1 MLSVPELAQ
10 GKPVISLSINPPL
23 KAQFVSS
30 ISPSQSMFIP
40 FGRYPRRVFHISLL
54 YIYIYTCAC
63 TYIPIVAHAT
73 SRRFLLTDVALRGG
87 LVTMGHYRME
97 PILHCEDRPDFN
109 QETRGFLRRHALGD
123 RLLWWGFYSLVFL
136 GDFDNP

>member
-1 MLSVPELAQ
+1 
-10 GKPVISLSINPPL
+10 
-23 KAQFVSS
+23 
-30 ISPSQSMFIP
+30 MFIP
-40 FGRYPRRVFHISLL
+40 FGKYPRRVFHISLL
-54 YIYIYTCAC
+54 YNYIYIYIYIYTYTYTCAC

-87 LVTMGHYRME
+87 LVTMGNYRME

-123 RLLWWGFYSLVFL
+123 WLLWWGFYSLVFL

>member
-73 SRRFLLTDVALRGG
+73 SHRFLLNDVALPGG
-87 LVTMGHYRME
+87 LVTLGSYRMQ

-123 RLLWWGFYSLVFL
+123 WLLWWGLYSLIF
-136 GDFDNP
+136 G